1 MCVVGAGLAGL
12 STAYRLTR
20 EGVSVVVVDDGPIGV
35 GQTGRTTAHLSNAI
49 DDLYQTIE
57 KIHGRDGARPAAE
70 SHTAAVDAIESIAAV
85 EGIPFDFER
94 LDGYLVPAPGES
106 PGLLRRE
113 RDAARRAGLAIPI
126 LTLYERDEERED
138 AFEAIGAVR
147 ELLAMSIC

>member
-1 MCVVGAGLAGL
+1 MQGYSGRSLSPWFATADTPVRASLPGNTHADVCVVRAGLAGL

-85 EGIPFDFER
+85 EDIPVR
-94 LDGYLVPAPGES
+94 LRTA
-106 PGLLRRE
+106 
-113 RDAARRAGLAIPI
+113 
-126 LTLYERDEERED
+126 
-138 AFEAIGAVR
+138 
-147 ELLAMSIC
+147 